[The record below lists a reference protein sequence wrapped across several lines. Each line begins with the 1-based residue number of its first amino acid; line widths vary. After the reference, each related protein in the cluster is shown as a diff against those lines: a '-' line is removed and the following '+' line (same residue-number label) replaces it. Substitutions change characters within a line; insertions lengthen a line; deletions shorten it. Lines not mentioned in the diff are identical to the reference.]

1 MGEERAKLDEIP
13 SFCDFFES
21 RKQIMTEVM
30 RQLKEK
36 RSKGEI
42 VTNRDFKRVIRSE
55 WDKMKEKQKACPL
68 S

>member
-1 MGEERAKLDEIP
+1 MEEERAKLDEIP

-21 RKQIMTEVM
+21 RKIIMTEVM

-36 RSKGEI
+36 RAKGEI
-42 VTNRDFKRVIRSE
+42 VTNRDFQRTIKAE
-55 WDKMKEKQKACPL
+55 WDKIKEKQKACPL

>member
-1 MGEERAKLDEIP
+1 M
-13 SFCDFFES
+13 
-21 RKQIMTEVM
+21 IMTEVM

-36 RSKGEI
+36 RAKGEI
-42 VTNRDFKRVIRSE
+42 VTNRDFRRAIKSE